1 MWSKKWRTASDVVM
15 VADSVNFTDVSII
28 SSVRD
33 SKDKL
38 WTVE

>member
-1 MWSKKWRTASDVVM
+1 M

-38 WTVE
+38 